1 MDRLD
6 DGTPYYAPLGRLLE
20 DGDRVCCHLC
30 GSWFLSVASH
40 LRVHGWTKAD
50 YVAAFG
56 LELGNP
62 LSGEATRKR
71 RSAALTA
78 RLAVEPTLRDALAAA
93 RTRSRTG
100 ELTAAAASA
109 ARGRPHPAQRRAKT
123 LANLARI
130 SPEARASGA
139 RRYAED
145 RLREL
150 ARQVAHRFGFEDFAA
165 YVAAR
170 LSDGRSLA
178 AISREAG
185 QHKDWLSRHVA
196 ALAPTSIRPHASD
209 ARLRPVAVR
218 HGFADPAAYLRARHV
233 GEHRSVAAIAAET
246 GVTRGTILTAL
257 RHHGIS
263 PMPHATKRHQAADR
277 DRAVARGLGF
287 DSLAA
292 YVAAGRAQ
300 GHTWKRLA
308 ADSGLPETTLRRHAR
323 VSSATPAPNGPGSSG
338 RTHPAT
344 RP

>member
-1 MDRLD
+1 MERLD
-6 DGTPYYAPLGRLLE
+6 DGTPCYAPVGRLLE

-50 YVAAFG
+50 YVTAFG

-123 LANLARI
+123 LATLAGI
-130 SPEARASGA
+130 SAEARASGA
-139 RRYAED
+139 RRYAQD
-145 RLREL
+145 RLRDL
-150 ARQVAHRFGFEDFAA
+150 AWQVAHRFGFEDFEA
-165 YVAAR
+165 YAAAR
-170 LSDGRSLA
+170 LLDGHSLA

-185 QHKDWLSRHVA
+185 QHKDWLSRHLAV
-196 ALAPTSIRPHASD
+196 LAPSVQPTTVRPHASD
-209 ARLRPVAVR
+209 MRLRPVASR

-233 GEHRSVAAIAAET
+233 AEHRSVAAIAAET
-246 GVTRGTILTAL
+246 GATRSTILAAL
-257 RHHGIS
+257 PHHGIN
-263 PMPHATKRHQAADR
+263 PVPHATKRHHAADR
-277 DRAVARGLGF
+277 NRAVARAIGF

-292 YVAAGRAQ
+292 YVADGRAKGQ
-300 GHTWKRLA
+300 TWKHLA
-308 ADSGLPETTLRRHAR
+308 AESGLPETTLRRHSR
-323 VSSATPAPNGPGSSG
+323 
-338 RTHPAT
+338 R
-344 RP
+344 